1 MSVAACG
8 GGGPKLN
15 SNETARAFA
24 SLTTNPLRENIVCR
38 DVGNT
43 APGWDY
49 RCWYTIRPKD
59 GSGAFRFD
67 SYVKVDEDSITDYTT
82 N

>member
-1 MSVAACG
+1 MSVAGCG
-8 GGGPKLN
+8 GGGPKLD

-24 SLTTNPLRENIVCR
+24 SLTTNPLRENVVCR

-49 RCWYTIRPKD
+49 WCWYTIRPLD
-59 GSGAFRFD
+59 SSAAYRFD
-67 SYVKVDEDSITDYTT
+67 SYVKVDEDSITDYTHG
-82 N
+82 